1 MIEIINFSKNKML
14 KFESSNWIQ
23 ITPKTYFEI
32 PQIEIELKNGFN
44 FFQHSKKCGKCNS
57 FLEKFTGV
65 DQSNWLLK
73 YNNTYYLINTQLK
86 NENGEYISKI
96 KHTISFFEYGT
107 KFILSL
113 IEINETR
120 LYQLEMNSVQLED
133 YESACLYRD
142 AAKELKS
149 VIVKY
154 N

>member
-1 MIEIINFSKNKML
+1 MIKIINVSKNKML

-44 FFQHSKKCGKCNS
+44 FYHHSKKCGKCNS

-73 YNNTYYLINTQLK
+73 FNNTYYLINTQLK

-107 KFILSL
+107 KIILSL

-120 LYQLEMNSVQLED
+120 LYQLEMDSVQLED

-142 AAKELKS
+142 AVKELKS